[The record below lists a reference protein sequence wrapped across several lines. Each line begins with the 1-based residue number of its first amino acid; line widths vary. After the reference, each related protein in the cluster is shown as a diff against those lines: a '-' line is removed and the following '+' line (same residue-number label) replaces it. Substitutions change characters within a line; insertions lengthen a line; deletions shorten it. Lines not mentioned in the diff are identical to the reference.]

1 MKILDTIKEYTEWI
15 FDYLDSKISL
25 LIKTRLT
32 PLLFQVVSFSLIAF
46 IAIVI
51 AGYIFQSCGFS
62 KAVMDGIYAVC
73 TAGVIAYLIK
83 ILMPNI
89 EIIHSVWMKILYV
102 AINLAVVFI
111 AGVLASF
118 LVQLAIVLAVAYF
131 ILSVLASGSSSSG
144 SSGCRRRRSGGSG
157 RQRTPRKPLQGGG
170 DSQADKD
177 KYNKLRSIENDINR
191 AESEVRSRE
200 SDLRSAE
207 SDLNSAENT
216 LDGHRNTCYPDEFTD
231 RNIREAESNVSRC
244 RSKVSSAES
253 RLRDAERKLS
263 DLESQY
269 RHVESY
275 G

>member
-89 EIIHSVWMKILYV
+89 EIIHSMWMKILYV
-102 AINLAVVFI
+102 VINLAVVFI

-118 LVQLAIVLAVAYF
+118 LVQLAIVLAIAYF
-131 ILSVLASGSSSSG
+131 ILSVLASGSSSSSSSSSRRSR
-144 SSGCRRRRSGGSG
+144 SSGN
-157 RQRTPRKPLQGGG
+157 RQRTPRTPVQSSGN
-170 DSQADKD
+170 SQADKD
-177 KYNKLRSIENDINR
+177 KYNKLRAIENDISR
-191 AESEVRSRE
+191 AEYEVNNRE
-200 SDLRSAE
+200 RDLRSAE
-207 SDLNSAENT
+207 SDLSSAENT
-216 LDGHRNTCYPDEFTD
+216 LYGHRNTCYPDEFTE
-231 RNIREAESNVSRC
+231 RNIREAENDVSRC